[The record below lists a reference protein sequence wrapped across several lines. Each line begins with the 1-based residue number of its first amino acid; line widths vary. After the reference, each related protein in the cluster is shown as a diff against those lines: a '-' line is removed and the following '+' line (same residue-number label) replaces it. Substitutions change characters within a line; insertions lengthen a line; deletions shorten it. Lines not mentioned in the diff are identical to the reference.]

1 MHIEGPVYV
10 SVDLDGLDPAFA
22 PGVSHFEPGGL
33 STRDVLSVIQSLKG
47 PVIGADIVEY
57 NPRKDINGMTA
68 YVAAK
73 ILKDLAAIMANPST

>member
-1 MHIEGPVYV
+1 M
-10 SVDLDGLDPAFA
+10 DGLDPAFA

-33 STRDVLSVIQSLKG
+33 TTREVLSIIQSLNG

-57 NPRKDINGMTA
+57 NPRKDVNEVTA

-73 ILKDLAAIMANPST
+73 ILKELAAVMGTL